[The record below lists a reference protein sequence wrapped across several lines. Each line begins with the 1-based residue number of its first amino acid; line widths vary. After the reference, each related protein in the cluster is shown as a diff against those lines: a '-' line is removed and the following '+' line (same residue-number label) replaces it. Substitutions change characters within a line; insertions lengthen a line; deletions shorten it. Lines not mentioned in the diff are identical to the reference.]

1 MALSWRYYR
10 PMSTIQAAR
19 TLLRQSE
26 SSLRQL
32 IEAALRDQRY
42 ADVAEIAALA
52 DGLSR
57 LLEPTSGRTQDSGQV
72 SPSLEATR
80 SPPVVAA
87 SRKQKASRKTSSSRS
102 GYPRFRRD
110 GDRLVKIGWSKKNKS
125 EYEHRVPRSAVDAF
139 LGKLTSTVK
148 PGRVFEVESLLPV
161 TDQAGDEVPAYQVYV
176 TLAWLRDVGVIEK
189 KGRDGYVVEDSDT
202 TRRGVDDYWKQLSEV
217 VEKA

>member
-1 MALSWRYYR
+1 MALLCGYYIA
-10 PMSTIQAAR
+10 MSTIQAAR
-19 TLLRQSE
+19 TMLRQAE

-52 DGLSR
+52 EGLSR
-57 LLEPTSGRTQDSGQV
+57 LLEPTSGRSPDSAQNE
-72 SPSLEATR
+72 PAPAPTR
-80 SPPVVAA
+80 SPLAVAA
-87 SRKQKASRKTSSSRS
+87 SPKQKSSRKTSSRRS
-102 GYPRFRRD
+102 GYPRFGRD

-161 TDQAGDEVPAYQVYV
+161 TDHAGDEVPAYQVYV

-189 KGRDGYVVEDSDT
+189 KGRDGYVVENSEST
-202 TRRGVDDYWKQLSEV
+202 KRGADEHWKKLSELV
-217 VEKA
+217 AKA